1 MPTNVILQGTSLNT
15 NGLPKPL
22 ANPKVVLSGTSGGK
36 AVSFGLDEDI
46 LSKHTLFVGGTGCGK
61 SNLFYHF
68 VKQLKAKMGT
78 DDVMIIFDSKGDFYD
93 KFRPTP
99 RKDIV
104 LGNAPKYRSHPER
117 WNVFR
122 EVLADGW
129 EDREI
134 VINTQ
139 EICKAFFEERTENNS
154 NNPFFPNAARDVLAM
169 LMIALVRGG
178 DYSSSKDKNDYCS
191 MFLNNE
197 MLKAIL
203 DEYTVNDILEE
214 THVKYSDMAR
224 ITTYIGGKGSKQAEG
239 VLAELYSVASDIF
252 RGVFADKGGF
262 SMRKF
267 IREKGGR
274 TLYLEYD
281 LSSGSVLA
289 PIYTLL
295 FDLAL
300 KEALGRTAGAI
311 GNVYLIVDELKLL
324 PRLKHIDDGIN
335 FGRSLGVKIFA
346 GLQSIEQLYADYKE
360 ADAKNIIAGF
370 SSIYVFRANDPR
382 TREFARDLFGE
393 NLTVER
399 YLDTKEMLIDAAP
412 RSGHTVEDWD
422 LRRLRT
428 GEAIVGLAG
437 RADEA
442 PPEPFKIKFDIYRG

>member
-1 MPTNVILQGTSLNT
+1 MPTNVILQGTSLNI

-22 ANPKVVLSGTSGGK
+22 ANAKVVLSGTIGGK
-36 AVSFGLDEDI
+36 AVSFGLDDDI

-78 DDVMIIFDSKGDFYD
+78 DDVMIIFDTKGDFYD
-93 KFRPTP
+93 KFRPSP
-99 RKDIV
+99 RKDVV
-104 LGNAPKYRSHPER
+104 LGNSPKYRVHPER

-129 EDREI
+129 EDRDI

-169 LMIALVRGG
+169 LMIALVRSG
-178 DYSSSKDKNDYCS
+178 DYAGSKDKNDYCR
-191 MFLNNE
+191 MFLNNK

-203 DEYTVNDILEE
+203 DEYTVSDILEE
-214 THVKYSDMAR
+214 TCVKYSDMSR

-252 RGVFADKGGF
+252 RGVFAEKGGF

-274 TLYLEYD
+274 TVYIEYD

-300 KEALGRTAGAI
+300 KEALGRTAGTN

-324 PRLKHIDDGIN
+324 PRLQHMDDGIN

-382 TREFARDLFGE
+382 TREYARDLFGE

-399 YLDTKEMLIDAAP
+399 YLDTKDSLIDAPP
-412 RSGHTVEDWD
+412 RLGHTVEDWE

-437 RADEA
+437 RADES
-442 PPEPFKIKFDIYRG
+442 PPEPFKIKFDMYKG

>member
-300 KEALGRTAGAI
+300 KEALGRTA
-311 GNVYLIVDELKLL
+311 
-324 PRLKHIDDGIN
+324 
-335 FGRSLGVKIFA
+335 
-346 GLQSIEQLYADYKE
+346 EQL
-360 ADAKNIIAGF
+360 
-370 SSIYVFRANDPR
+370 
-382 TREFARDLFGE
+382 
-393 NLTVER
+393 
-399 YLDTKEMLIDAAP
+399 EMCI
-412 RSGHTVEDWD
+412 
-422 LRRLRT
+422 
-428 GEAIVGLAG
+428 
-437 RADEA
+437 
-442 PPEPFKIKFDIYRG
+442 

>member
-1 MPTNVILQGTSLNT
+1 MPTNVILQGTSLNS

-22 ANPKVVLSGTSGGK
+22 VNPKVVLSGTSGGK

-68 VKQLKAKMGT
+68 VKQLKTKMGT

-178 DYSSSKDKNDYCS
+178 DYASSKDKNDYCS
-191 MFLNNE
+191 LFLNNE

-203 DEYTVNDILEE
+203 DEYTVNEILEE

-224 ITTYIGGKGSKQAEG
+224 IITYIGGRGSKQAEG

-274 TLYLEYD
+274 TLYIEYD

-300 KEALGRTAGAI
+300 KEALGRTTGTN

-324 PRLKHIDDGIN
+324 PRLQHMDDGIN
-335 FGRSLGVKIFA
+335 FGRSLGVKILA

-370 SSIYVFRANDPR
+370 SSIYAFRANDPK
-382 TREFARDLFGE
+382 TREYARDLFGE

-442 PPEPFKIKFDIYRG
+442 PPEPFKIRFDLYRG

>member
-36 AVSFGLDEDI
+36 AVSFGLDDDI

-61 SNLFYHF
+61 SNLFYYF

-178 DYSSSKDKNDYCS
+178 DYTGRKDKNDYCS

-274 TLYLEYD
+274 TLYIEYD

-295 FDLAL
+295 FDLAF
-300 KEALGRTAGAI
+300 KEALGRTTGTN
-311 GNVYLIVDELKLL
+311 GNVYMIVDELKLL
-324 PRLKHIDDGIN
+324 PRLKHMDDGIN

-370 SSIYVFRANDPR
+370 SSIYAFRANDPR

>member
-15 NGLPKPL
+15 NGPPKPL
-22 ANPKVVLSGTSGGK
+22 VNPKVVLSGTSGGK

-178 DYSSSKDKNDYCS
+178 DYASSKDKNDYCS
-191 MFLNNE
+191 LFLNNE

-203 DEYTVNDILEE
+203 DEYTVNEILEE

-224 ITTYIGGKGSKQAEG
+224 IITYIGGRGSKQAEG

-274 TLYLEYD
+274 TLYIEYD

-300 KEALGRTAGAI
+300 KEALGRTTGTN

-324 PRLKHIDDGIN
+324 PRLQHMDDGIN
-335 FGRSLGVKIFA
+335 FGRSLGVKILA

-370 SSIYVFRANDPR
+370 SSIYAFRANDPK
-382 TREFARDLFGE
+382 TREYARDLFGE

-442 PPEPFKIKFDIYRG
+442 PPEPFKIRFDLYRG